1 MEVINGL
8 PATFPY
14 PRPVVTIGNF
24 DGVHIGHQKIFSRV
38 VEKAQEINGTP
49 VAITFFPH
57 PVSVL
62 APERGLRHI
71 TTSKDKTRLI
81 AETGLAAVSYIP
93 FTREFAKTE
102 PEDFIKRVLVDL
114 IHVQWVVV
122 GHSYSFG
129 KGKKGSTDLLR
140 RKGESYGFG
149 VTVVRHA
156 LACGDVVS
164 SSRVRAFLLKGKVAD
179 AACMLGRA
187 YHIDGIVVP
196 GAGRGDSILRT
207 PTANLA
213 TANEI
218 IPNEG
223 VYAVRVTMDGK
234 TYDGVANIGSNP
246 TFGGT
251 EMSYEV
257 HIFGIHE
264 YLVGKKLRL
273 HFIERLRDEAT
284 YPNADALKA
293 QIRKDIEHAKEALG
307 RADIRLLE
315 QT

>member
-8 PATFPY
+8 PASFPY

-38 VEKAQEINGTP
+38 VEKAQEIDGTP
-49 VAITFFPH
+49 VAVTFFPH

-71 TTSKDKTRLI
+71 TTSKDKTRLM
-81 AETGLAAVSYIP
+81 AESGLAAVIFIP
-93 FTREFAKTE
+93 FNRDFAKTE

-114 IHVQWVVV
+114 MNTQWVVV

-129 KGKKGSTDLLR
+129 KGKKGSTDMLR
-140 RKGESYGFG
+140 RKGETFGFG

-164 SSRVRAFLLKGKVAD
+164 SSRVRAFLLKGKVSD
-179 AACMLGRA
+179 AADMLGRA
-187 YHIDGIVVP
+187 YHIDGVVVP

-213 TANEI
+213 TVNEI
-218 IPNEG
+218 IPNDG
-223 VYAVRVTMDGK
+223 VYAVRVSMDGRV
-234 TYDGVANIGSNP
+234 YDGVANIGSNP

-273 HFIERLRDEAT
+273 HFIERLRGEET
-284 YPNADALKA
+284 YPTVEALKA
-293 QIRKDIEHAKEALG
+293 QIKIDIAEAKDILSRTELK
-307 RADIRLLE
+307 LLA
-315 QT
+315 

>member
-8 PATFPY
+8 PAVFPY

-24 DGVHIGHQKIFSRV
+24 DGVHIGHQKIFARV
-38 VEKAQEINGTP
+38 VEKAREIQGTP

-71 TTSKDKTRLI
+71 TTSRDKTRLM
-81 AETGLAAVSYIP
+81 ADNGLVVVIYIP
-93 FTREFAKTE
+93 FNREFAKTE
-102 PEDFIKRVLVDL
+102 PEEFIKKVLVDL
-114 IHVQWVVV
+114 IAVQWVVV
-122 GHSYSFG
+122 GHNYAFG
-129 KGKKGSTDLLR
+129 KAKKGSTDLLR
-140 RKGESYGFG
+140 RKGEFYGFG
-149 VTVVRHA
+149 VTVVRQA
-156 LACGDVVS
+156 IACGDIVS
-164 SSRVRAFLLKGKVAD
+164 SSRIRSFLLKGRVSE

-187 YHIDGIVVP
+187 YHIDGLVVP
-196 GAGRGDSILRT
+196 GAGRGDSILKT
-207 PTANLA
+207 PTANLI

-223 VYAVRVTMDGK
+223 VYAVRVTMDGA

-257 HIFGIHE
+257 HIFGVHE
-264 YLVGKKLRL
+264 YLVGKKLRV
-273 HFIERLRDEAT
+273 HFIERLRGEET
-284 YPNADALKA
+284 YPNVEALRA
-293 QIRKDIEHAKEALG
+293 QIKKDIEQAKEVL
-307 RADIRLLE
+307 RRSNVKLL
-315 QT
+315 Q

>member
-1 MEVINGL
+1 MDVINGL
-8 PATFPY
+8 PASFPY
-14 PRPVVTIGNF
+14 KRPVITIGNF
-24 DGVHIGHQKIFSRV
+24 DGVHIGHQKIFERV
-38 VEKAQEINGTP
+38 VEKAREIDGTP
-49 VAITFFPH
+49 VAVTFFPH

-81 AETGLAAVSYIP
+81 AENGLAVLIYIP
-93 FTREFAKTE
+93 FNREFAKTE
-102 PEDFIKRVLVDL
+102 PEDFIKRVLVGL
-114 IHVQWVVV
+114 MGAKWIVV

-140 RKGESYGFG
+140 RKGESHGFG
-149 VTVVRHA
+149 VSVVRHA
-156 LACGDVVS
+156 TACGDVVS
-164 SSRVRAFLLKGKVAD
+164 SSRVRAFLLKGKVGD

-187 YHIDGIVVP
+187 YHIDGVVVP
-196 GAGRGDSILRT
+196 GAGRGDKILRT

-213 TANEI
+213 TTNEI

-223 VYAVRVTMDGK
+223 VYAVRVSMDGNV
-234 TYDGVANIGSNP
+234 YDGVANIGSNP

-264 YLVGKKLRL
+264 YLVGKRLRL
-273 HFIERLRDEAT
+273 HFVERLRGEET
-284 YPNADALKA
+284 YPNVEALKA
-293 QIRKDIEHAKEALG
+293 QIKIDIENAKEILG
-307 RADIRLLE
+307 RSDVPLLA
-315 QT
+315 

>member
-1 MEVINGL
+1 MDVINGL
-8 PATFPY
+8 PATFTY
-14 PRPVVTIGNF
+14 RNPVITIGNF
-24 DGVHIGHQKIFSRV
+24 DGVHIGHQKIFARV
-38 VEKAQEINGTP
+38 VEKALEIGGTP
-49 VAITFFPH
+49 VAVTFFPH

-81 AETGLAAVSYIP
+81 ADNGLAVIIYIP
-93 FTREFAKTE
+93 FNREFAKTE

-114 IHVQWVVV
+114 MNARWVVV

-140 RKGESYGFG
+140 RKGESLGFG
-149 VTVVRHA
+149 LTVVRHA
-156 LACGDVVS
+156 AACGDVVS
-164 SSRVRAFLLKGKVAD
+164 SSRVRAFLLKGKVSD

-187 YHIDGIVVP
+187 YHIDGVVVP
-196 GAGRGDSILRT
+196 GAGRGESILRT

-213 TANEI
+213 TTNEI

-223 VYAVRVTMDGK
+223 VYAVRVSTDGRLF
-234 TYDGVANIGSNP
+234 DGVANIGSNP
-246 TFGGT
+246 TFGGI

-257 HIFGIHE
+257 HLFGVRE
-264 YLVGKKLRL
+264 YLVGKKLRV

-284 YPNADALKA
+284 YPAAEVLKA
-293 QIRKDIEHAKEALG
+293 QIKIDIENAKEILG
-307 RADIRLLE
+307 RSDLKLLA
-315 QT
+315 